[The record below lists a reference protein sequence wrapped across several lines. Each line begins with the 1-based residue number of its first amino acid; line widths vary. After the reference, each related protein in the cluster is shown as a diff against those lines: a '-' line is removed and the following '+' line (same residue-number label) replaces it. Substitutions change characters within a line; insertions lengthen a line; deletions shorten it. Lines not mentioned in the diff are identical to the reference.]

1 MSDLSYEKR
10 LKSLGMTTLFE
21 RRMRGDLIEAFKIIN
36 GFNNYGSTFFNI
48 SERTKNLVS
57 RPKKLT
63 NLDFFGERV
72 MHYWNKLPEHVKDK
86 NSVNSFKNGLDQF
99 RTNGIKNGLSG
110 QFWELSNDIFC
121 RI

>member
-1 MSDLSYEKR
+1 MVQ
-10 LKSLGMTTLFE
+10 
-21 RRMRGDLIEAFKIIN
+21 
-36 GFNNYGSTFFNI
+36 GFFTI

-57 RPKKLT
+57 RPKKLA

-99 RTNGIKNGLSG
+99 RTNGIKM
-110 QFWELSNDIFC
+110 D
-121 RI
+121 

>member
-1 MSDLSYEKR
+1 MWSPKRRHGNWKTILDIEAVQRTFTRLVSGMSDLSYEQR

-36 GFNNYGSTFFNI
+36 GFNNYGSRFFNI

-63 NLDFFGERV
+63 NLDF
-72 MHYWNKLPEHVKDK
+72 LVK
-86 NSVNSFKNGLDQF
+86 
-99 RTNGIKNGLSG
+99 
-110 QFWELSNDIFC
+110 ELCIIGTSYQNM
-121 RI
+121 